1 MDWVLALRQPLSEP
15 TCEKPSVMVF
25 VPPPPA
31 AGVAFLPHAAT
42 AVIASSPVAARTV
55 ARPNILRLLIM
66 YSSLREW
73 MSYTGAVVRRGLPSA
88 EARSLV
94 PDGSRPDSSGAPC

>member
-1 MDWVLALRQPLSEP
+1 MDCVFALRQPLSEP
-15 TCEKPSVMVF
+15 TWEKPRVMVF
-25 VPPPPA
+25 VPPA
-31 AGVAFLPHAAT
+31 AGVSFLPQPAA
-42 AVIASSPVAARTV
+42 AERARSPVTARTV

-73 MSYTGAVVRRGLPSA
+73 MSYTGAVVRGLPSVG
-88 EARSLV
+88 ARGPG